1 MIIRVTQESSVCM
14 CMEGGE
20 AWLRDK
26 ELESSGKKEYKE
38 SKICRK
44 ERRSV
49 RLDCMEL
56 PSV

>member
-1 MIIRVTQESSVCM
+1 MCM

-20 AWLRDK
+20 ARLRDK